1 MSKLGNAISMLNLLS
16 TGKKYSVSEL
26 ASILEVSERMI
37 RLYKEDFEK
46 AGIYIDTIY
55 GPTGGYV
62 LNQTVKLPER
72 RFSSSDYKFLLN
84 LDLKDDDRERVQEIA
99 NKIRDI
105 YIAAKIEKKD
115 IFAGEK
121 DTYNKLSRAI
131 KESKKVKIKYYT
143 RGKGESERIIHPLDL
158 FYTSS
163 SWAVAAY
170 CELRC
175 DLRHFELK
183 RISSIEIMP
192 EYFN

>member
-1 MSKLGNAISMLNLLS
+1 MGKLGNAISMLNLLS

-26 ASILEVSERMI
+26 ASILEVSERMV

-105 YIAAKIEKKD
+105 YIAAKIEKK
-115 IFAGEK
+115 I
-121 DTYNKLSRAI
+121 YLM
-131 KESKKVKIKYYT
+131 
-143 RGKGESERIIHPLDL
+143 GKRIRIINFL
-158 FYTSS
+158 
-163 SWAVAAY
+163 
-170 CELRC
+170 EQLRN
-175 DLRHFELK
+175 LK
-183 RISSIEIMP
+183 K
-192 EYFN
+192 